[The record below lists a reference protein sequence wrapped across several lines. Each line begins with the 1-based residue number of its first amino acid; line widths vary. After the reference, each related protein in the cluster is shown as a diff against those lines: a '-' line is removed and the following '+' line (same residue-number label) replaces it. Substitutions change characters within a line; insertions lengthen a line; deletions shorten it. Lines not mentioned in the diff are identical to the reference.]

1 MYRLFSPFFVAIG
14 TAVCGF
20 TIEYL
25 SDLIYDNYTLLYD
38 VLVDTPGMLCGD
50 GMSTKSRLYEVL

>member
-1 MYRLFSPFFVAIG
+1 M
-14 TAVCGF
+14 CGF